1 MGGCKC
7 MVQWLYGTAN
17 RVVVR
22 KYSNKVVGES
32 DGEDGDGIEGVS
44 SA

>member
-1 MGGCKC
+1 M
-7 MVQWLYGTAN
+7 YGTAN
-17 RVVVR
+17 RVVVS
-22 KYSNKVVGES
+22 KYSNTEQYSNKVVGES

>member
-1 MGGCKC
+1 MHGI
-7 MVQWLYGTAN
+7 VN
-17 RVVVR
+17 RVVVS

-32 DGEDGDGIEGVS
+32 DGEDGDGREGVS